1 MDNLLVGGLLCGE
14 AGGVLLAGV
23 ARSRWGRQDQV
34 GYVLL
39 QRRQHGKGKGTHASS
54 SALDSLDS

>member
-14 AGGVLLAGV
+14 AGGVLLAGM
-23 ARSRWGRQDQV
+23 ARSRRGRQDQV

-39 QRRQHGKGKGTHASS
+39 QRRQHGKGTHASS